1 MSLETQRD
9 SFADVT
15 HAPQFASLTATEQSS
30 IAQPTIAAH
39 NSLWRD
45 LFEIVVVIATI
56 YTVVNLATA
65 RAIVEGNS
73 MLPNFET
80 GQLVIVNRW
89 VYFFSAPERGDVIVL
104 HNPRNPDEDFIK
116 RVIGL
121 PNETVSIRNGI
132 VYVNGR
138 QLLEPYIAQQNF
150 CTSTCDGDW
159 MLKSDE
165 YFVLGDN
172 RQQSHDSHSFGPV
185 KRSTIVG
192 QAWLRYWPLEQF
204 GLIPHEDYDQLA
216 SAPARLTPPAQNT
229 KVPPPSQPGRL
240 RQAIGA

>member
-9 SFADVT
+9 SFTDAV
-15 HAPQFASLTATEQSS
+15 HAPQFASLATAEPSS
-30 IAQPTIAAH
+30 VAHPPLAAGK
-39 NSLWRD
+39 SLWRD
-45 LFEIVVVIATI
+45 LFEIVVVIAAI

-80 GQLVIVNRW
+80 GQLVIVNRL

-104 HNPRNPDEDFIK
+104 HSPRNPDEDFIK

-121 PNETVSIRNGI
+121 PNETISIRNGI
-132 VYVNGR
+132 VYVNGLPLR
-138 QLLEPYIAQQNF
+138 EPYIASANF
-150 CTSTCDGDW
+150 CISSCDGDW

-185 KRSTIVG
+185 KRDMIVG

-204 GLIPHEDYDQLA
+204 GLIPHEDYDQA
-216 SAPARLTPPAQNT
+216 SSNPAQVNPPTTST
-229 KVPPPSQPGRL
+229 KVPSPAQPGRL
-240 RQAIGA
+240 RRAIGA